1 MPGCGSPLKT
11 PWLKISSAWNVEHGL
26 EHLAHV
32 HQRRARDVRRA
43 GQERDRS
50 TPQPIAQAEREVG
63 APRRRRLR
71 SRRPRAQLPSGDF
84 LLLNPLELLRV
95 HAARRR
101 ELPEP
106 RADAV
111 HELDARYRV
120 HDEHLARAQL
130 AHGRDLHFITPP
142 GHDVASHLLEVL
154 RLLAVVELR
163 QELPLDL
170 LERRDVLGHRE
181 PAEVDARAYVASK
194 LSLDARRLHLD
205 HDVLAPVST
214 REPRAVH
221 LTDGRDAAGLFLPPL
236 ERVRVAG
243 LGELG
248 ARDRLGLPRRH
259 LGRRLVLRELAPLQ
273 VLTRHEV
280 VPGAQQLRVLE
291 VEPAHVKHQ
300 VANLERVPL
309 VEPLVRRVRVRIPER
324 QARPARDPD
333 LCQVAVAPLHRAV
346 LRPDGKGVVP
356 ERHGSRGSLI
366 VSGVGSDADGA
377 RGGEPQRR
385 AHGAADDWTLLLRGP
400 RLSLH
405 GLWRRSPAAPRARPP

>member
-1 MPGCGSPLKT
+1 M
-11 PWLKISSAWNVEHGL
+11 
-26 EHLAHV
+26 
-32 HQRRARDVRRA
+32 
-43 GQERDRS
+43 
-50 TPQPIAQAEREVG
+50 
-63 APRRRRLR
+63 
-71 SRRPRAQLPSGDF
+71 
-84 LLLNPLELLRV
+84 
-95 HAARRR
+95 
-101 ELPEP
+101 
-106 RADAV
+106 
-111 HELDARYRV
+111 
-120 HDEHLARAQL
+120 
-130 AHGRDLHFITPP
+130 
-142 GHDVASHLLEVL
+142 
-154 RLLAVVELR
+154 
-163 QELPLDL
+163 
-170 LERRDVLGHRE
+170 LGHRE

-221 LTDGRDAAGLFLPPL
+221 LADGRDAAGLFLPPL

-248 ARDRLGLPRRH
+248 ARDRLGLTRRH

-309 VEPLVRRVRVRIPER
+309 VQPLVRRVRVRIPER

-333 LCQVAVAPLHRAV
+333 LRQVAVAPLHRAV

-356 ERHGSRGSLI
+356 ERHGSRGALVI
-366 VSGVGSDADGA
+366 SGVGSDADGA
-377 RGGEPQRR
+377 RGGARGGEPQR
-385 AHGAADDWTLLLRGP
+385 HGAADDWTSILRGP
-400 RLSLH
+400 RSSLH
-405 GLWRRSPAAPRARPP
+405 GTGFGGGHQQRRERGRRDVHEEASATRRIALTYLARVRN